1 MFQHSVVSSAPYTVN
16 SFVITQ
22 REWTRNTLR
31 KRRLISFQAFHLI
44 FQLCSVHLRK
54 LSGSVGFWV
63 PTAWQRC
70 LCSGAARWELI
81 WEVIKTRGF
90 SVISAAMHSCFT
102 QQVTGIAEIDKSP
115 WSFCFHGPGRKAI
128 SEDKLVHC
136 SLYPHPWVAVPHIS
150 QGWPMWLLWPTG
162 YQQVSHTETDEV
174 LVLWDSMLLRL
185 SWSWVKHVALS
196 VTCHSSQ

>member
-1 MFQHSVVSSAPYTVN
+1 MFRHSIVSSAPYTVN

-31 KRRLISFQAFHLI
+31 KRRLISFQAFRLI
-44 FQLCSVHLRK
+44 FQLCFVHLWK
-54 LSGSVGFWV
+54 LSGSVGFWA
-63 PTAWQRC
+63 PIAWQRG

-115 WSFCFHGPGRKAI
+115 WSNKWGQTWSLLSVSTPLGGSSSPFPGLTHVTALTPRVSASVTHRDWWSTGPLR
-128 SEDKLVHC
+128 LHV
-136 SLYPHPWVAVPHIS
+136 
-150 QGWPMWLLWPTG
+150 
-162 YQQVSHTETDEV
+162 TETKLAMDE
-174 LVLWDSMLLRL
+174 
-185 SWSWVKHVALS
+185 
-196 VTCHSSQ
+196 TCGPVCYMSFQPIAWWPSA